1 MYLKV
6 VFLFHPELP
15 TCEHQDQ
22 EDDKDKD
29 KDMHTNKDK
38 DKDMH
43 TNKDKDKHIYK
54 DTIPSSPP
62 VVILF
67 SASLVCVA
75 AFLSSTWQLAKI
87 YLSS

>member
-6 VFLFHPELP
+6 VFLCHPDLP

-38 DKDMH
+38 DK
-43 TNKDKDKHIYK
+43 HIYK
-54 DTIPSSPP
+54 DTILSSPP

-67 SASLVCVA
+67 SASLICVA

>member
-1 MYLKV
+1 MHI
-6 VFLFHPELP
+6 F
-15 TCEHQDQ
+15 
-22 EDDKDKD
+22 KDKD
-29 KDMHTNKDK
+29 KDMHIYKDKEKHKYKDK
-38 DKDMH
+38 DLFFA
-43 TNKDKDKHIYK
+43 
-54 DTIPSSPP
+54 TIPSSPP